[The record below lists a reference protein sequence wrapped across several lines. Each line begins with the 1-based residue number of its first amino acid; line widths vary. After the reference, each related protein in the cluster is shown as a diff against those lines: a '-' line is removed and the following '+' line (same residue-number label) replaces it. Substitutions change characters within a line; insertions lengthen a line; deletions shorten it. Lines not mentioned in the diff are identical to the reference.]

1 MPLRYPICPPPG
13 GTVETSIGR
22 RVALVRKAKGM
33 SQRQLADK
41 LGYSVSWIKKIES
54 CARPLDRYSVIA
66 EVAKALSVHVSE
78 LTEEPVRV
86 RDEHD
91 AHQSIQHIRGRLLA
105 GGVRDQERHRPV
117 EALARDVKAAITT
130 RQAGRFAA
138 FGRIVPELLD
148 ELDHAVAS
156 ATGTE
161 QEQAVDAL
169 IELLHGT
176 AMLLRR
182 LGYVDLAWVALTRAA
197 SVLPNSTDPL
207 LPAVQDWQTAETL
220 FRAGQ
225 SEQALKVADHGL
237 GVLAEHHGNRP
248 ACHSLYGTL
257 HLLHAIGAAQNDDPS
272 RAMEA
277 LTEARATAER
287 TGRGRDDYQTVFGP
301 TEVAIAAIAANVEMG
316 RTGAALEC
324 AGDVRPG
331 EVQTVER
338 QARYQID
345 LARAH
350 AQARN
355 ERAAY
360 TAIARAYKAA
370 PEYVRNHVMA
380 REVVAW
386 LIDRERRASMTG
398 LRTLAKHMGIV

>member
-1 MPLRYPICPPPG
+1 M
-13 GTVETSIGR
+13 ETSIGR
-22 RVALVRKAKGM
+22 KVALVRKARGM
-33 SQRQLADK
+33 SQRQLADR
-41 LGYSVSWIKKIES
+41 LGYSMSWVKKIEG

-66 EVAKALSVHVSE
+66 EVAKALGVHVSE

-91 AHQSIQHIRGRLLA
+91 AHQSVQDIRGRLLA
-105 GGVRDQERHRPV
+105 SQREEPDRTRAV
-117 EALARDVKAAITT
+117 ETLARDIRAAIIT

-138 FGRIVPELLD
+138 FGRAVPGLLD
-148 ELDHAVAS
+148 EVEHAVAT
-156 ATGTE
+156 ATGAE
-161 QEQAVDAL
+161 KEQAVSAL
-169 IELLHGT
+169 VELLHGT

-182 LGYVDLAWVALTRAA
+182 LGHVDLAWIALNRAA
-197 SVLPNSTDPL
+197 TALPASGDPL

-225 SEQALKVADHGL
+225 TDQALHVVDHGL
-237 GVLAEHHGNRP
+237 GILAEQRATGP
-248 ACHSLYGTL
+248 AGSSLYGTF
-257 HLLHAIGAAQNDDPS
+257 HLLHAIGAAQGEDPS

-277 LTEARATAER
+277 LTEARATADSV
-287 TGRGRDDYQTVFGP
+287 GRGRDDYQTVFGP
-301 TEVAIAAIAANVEMG
+301 TEVAIASIAANVEMG
-316 RTGAALEC
+316 RTGTALEW
-324 AGDVRPG
+324 AKDVRPF

-345 LARAH
+345 LARVY

-360 TAIARAYKAA
+360 VAIARAYKAA